1 MTVMRINPTTKYD
14 QKKALLA
21 QELLKKYL
29 LKISILFILSIEV
42 YFFIKM
48 LI

>member
-1 MTVMRINPTTKYD
+1 MRINPTTEYD

-21 QELLKKYL
+21 QELLNKYL

>member
-14 QKKALLA
+14 QKKVLLT
-21 QELLKKYL
+21 QELLQKYL
-29 LKISILFILSIEV
+29 LKISILFVLSIEV